1 MVFVM
6 VLLMIE
12 VVIIIISLAQNLKGE
27 LIKTEP

>member
-12 VVIIIISLAQNLKGE
+12 VVIILISLAQNFNGE
-27 LIKTEP
+27 LIKTEL